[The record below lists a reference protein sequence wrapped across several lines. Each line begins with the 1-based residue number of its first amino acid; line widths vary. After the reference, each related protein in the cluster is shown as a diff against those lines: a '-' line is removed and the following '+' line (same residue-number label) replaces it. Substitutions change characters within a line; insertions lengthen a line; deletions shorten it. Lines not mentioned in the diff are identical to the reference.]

1 MPKIISL
8 EKKKRLY
15 KVVFDND
22 QTIYVTEDTIVR
34 FFLSKGASFDPPE
47 IDKIVAF
54 ADFSRGKNLGL
65 YYISFKQRTKKE
77 VVTYLL
83 DHDIP
88 NFQIA
93 KIIDE
98 LTASRFIDDDAYAAS
113 FIRGKVLGKTS
124 GPYQIRQKLTEKGID
139 KALVLDKLDELFDF
153 DTQVEVATHLAE
165 KLVMTKYS
173 RLPLKALKMK
183 ISTHLTSKGF
193 SYDIS
198 KIALDNLELE
208 SDQENESDLLQKELE
223 KVLRKYSRT
232 YDGYDLKQRVSNAL
246 ARKGFDF
253 DVINR
258 ELREIDF

>member
-1 MPKIISL
+1 MSLKIPSSIFSYQKVLALIHLKSIKSL
-8 EKKKRLY
+8 HLL
-15 KVVFDND
+15 
-22 QTIYVTEDTIVR
+22 I
-34 FFLSKGASFDPPE
+34 FLGE
-47 IDKIVAF
+47 
-54 ADFSRGKNLGL
+54 KNLGL

-113 FIRGKVLGKTS
+113 FIRGKVLGKSS

-139 KALVLDKLDELFDF
+139 KELVLDKLDELFDF

-183 ISTHLTSKGF
+183 ISTHLTSKD
-193 SYDIS
+193 SPMTSVRSHLIIS
-198 KIALDNLELE
+198 
-208 SDQENESDLLQKELE
+208 S
-223 KVLRKYSRT
+223 
-232 YDGYDLKQRVSNAL
+232 
-246 ARKGFDF
+246 
-253 DVINR
+253 
-258 ELREIDF
+258 

>member
-15 KVVFDND
+15 KVVFDSD
-22 QTIYVTEDTIVR
+22 QTIYVTEDTIVH

-98 LTASRFIDDDAYAAS
+98 LTASRFIDDDAYSVS
-113 FIRGKVLGKTS
+113 FIQGKVLGKSS

-139 KALVLDKLDELFDF
+139 KELVLDKLDELFDF

-198 KIALDNLELE
+198 KIALDHLELE
-208 SDQENESDLLQKELE
+208 SDQENEAELLQKELE